1 MPHALVRSC
10 SFVAASLLAFACTT
24 EGEAVSSSSA
34 ELTIANG
41 VRLNGL
47 KLNGVRL
54 NGVRLNGTGL
64 GGATTGAAGLNTA
77 TIAPEVLLLGVD
89 LAGATAD
96 GVALTDAAIDAA
108 TGAAGLRTTAGATTL
123 VGGDLAGTTWVGR
136 LSDGNTV
143 DLQIDGAAIV
153 GSTWTY
159 QVSYPTA
166 TGRELLC
173 APVDGYTQTAIAVP
187 GLWNGRVG
195 VGGGAYTPSTSQF
208 TFACRGA
215 AIAKCVEIGYA
226 PWNGRAGHMAACTR
240 LLRDDICGDG
250 TAHTVDGTA
259 VNLYDSLGVQRDDA
273 TWTVEAEWTPDGAR
287 CISKEKL
294 TRLQLSP
301 IPLDCAPARTNKR
314 CGTFASGALMISELQ

>member
-1 MPHALVRSC
+1 MPRALARPSAL
-10 SFVAASLLAFACTT
+10 VAASLLAVACTT
-24 EGEAVSSSSA
+24 DGEPVSGSSV

-47 KLNGVRL
+47 RLNGVRL
-54 NGVRLNGTGL
+54 NGVRLNGTEL
-64 GGATTGAAGLNTA
+64 GGTTTGTAGSTTA

-96 GVALTDAAIDAA
+96 GVALTDAAIDAV
-108 TGAAGLRTTAGATTL
+108 TGAAGLRTTAGATPL

-287 CISKEKL
+287 CISKEKQ